1 MNEHA
6 LVLGVLFGAIG
17 TGYLMYA
24 RRARRVVPLCVGI
37 GLIGMP
43 WVIGNPW
50 LLLIT
55 GVVLLAVSYYV
66 RV

>member
-6 LVLGVLFGAIG
+6 LVLGVLLGAVG
-17 TGYLMYA
+17 AGYLMYA
-24 RRARRVVPLCVGI
+24 RRTRRVVPLCVGI

-43 WVIGNPW
+43 WVIENPW

-55 GVVLLAVSYYV
+55 GVGLLAVSYYV
-66 RV
+66 RG